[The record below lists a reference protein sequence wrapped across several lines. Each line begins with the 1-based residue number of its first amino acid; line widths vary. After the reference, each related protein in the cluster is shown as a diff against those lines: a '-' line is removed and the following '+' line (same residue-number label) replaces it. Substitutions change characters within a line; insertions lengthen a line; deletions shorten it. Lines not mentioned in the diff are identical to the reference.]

1 MSFSRCL
8 QYGLLTLSLGL
19 LVLGLIPTAH
29 AHVDL
34 LASSP
39 SAGQILA
46 TPPRALVVE
55 FSGPVQ
61 APTLFLLYG
70 AQQYPL
76 QPSVGGENT
85 QRISAPLAGLALE
98 AGVYQVVWS
107 VEDKADGH
115 RLSGSFSFEIQP
127 APPLP
132 WLWLGLGAALLVCLL
147 ISAGWLWRRTRK
159 QEG

>member
-1 MSFSRCL
+1 MSLAQFL
-8 QYGLLTLSLGL
+8 QYGLP
-19 LVLGLIPTAH
+19 VLGLVVLGFVPTAR
-29 AHVDL
+29 AHVDI
-34 LASSP
+34 LASTP
-39 SAGQILA
+39 SAGQSLT

-76 QPSVGGENT
+76 QPSVDGENP
-85 QRISAPLAGLALE
+85 QRISASLAGLTFE
-98 AGVYQVVWS
+98 AGLYQVVWS

-127 APPLP
+127 APSLP
-132 WLWLGLGAALLVCLL
+132 WLWLALGAALVVSLL
-147 ISAGWLWRRTRK
+147 ISAGWLWCRTRR